1 MLGRLQAFVPA
12 LAEANAALAAAMATA
27 APDAFAVELQGG
39 EGDEGETRAHIA
51 MEIACGVVELK
62 DAAAQA
68 AAERACAGGAA
79 GGARAG
85 ATCSDSDSDD
95 SDDSESESDEEA
107 GEEGAGGAEGA
118 GPPQGRKGAARD
130 KRPRIEVLRG
140 GDDAA
145 AADEAAQRRRS
156 GDEA

>member
-12 LAEANAALAAAMATA
+12 LAEANVALAAAMATA
-27 APDAFAVELQGG
+27 APDAFAVELQGEEG
-39 EGDEGETRAHIA
+39 EDGETRAHIA

-85 ATCSDSDSDD
+85 AAAASSDSDD
-95 SDDSESESDEEA
+95 SDESESDSDEEA
-107 GEEGAGGAEGA
+107 GEEGAGGAAG
-118 GPPQGRKGAARD
+118 GPPQSRTGAARD

-140 GDDAA
+140 GDDGA